1 MMSLMLLK
9 SDSSFLA
16 YEPLW
21 VMFREEASRSN
32 LRKNLKSRKS
42 VECVSGFIVS
52 LEKNLKQQF
61 FGFLQSSS
69 DLGISFTF

>member
-16 YEPLW
+16 FEFLW

-32 LRKNLKSRKS
+32 LRKNLKSRKA

-52 LEKNLKQQF
+52 LEKNLDQQF
-61 FGFLQSSS
+61 FDFLLLLS
-69 DLGISFTF
+69 DLGTSYTF